1 MLYLYTGTPGSGK
14 SLHVAREIV
23 QTLTYSSSPI
33 ICNFPMSPD
42 LPNFSRF
49 HFVPS
54 DQLTPQFLFD
64 FAREF
69 WADKKRVKE
78 DYIRLYVDEAQ
89 ILFNSR
95 SWSQQDRMGW
105 ITFLSQHRHFGYR
118 IVFITQFDR
127 MIDRQIRSL
136 AEYEVKHRKFSSFG
150 IKGKIIALLAG
161 GQLFCAVT
169 IYYGMNAKIG
179 SQFFTGRKKYYRAY
193 DSYRLVE
200 SGGAEAGGLVGGSP
214 PMTAAATSK

>member
-14 SLHVAREIV
+14 SLHVAKEIIEA
-23 QTLTYSSSPI
+23 LKYSSSPV
-33 ICNFPMSPD
+33 ICNFPMSPK

-64 FAREF
+64 FARNY
-69 WADKKRVKE
+69 WDGKRVKE
-78 DYIRLYVDEAQ
+78 DHIKLYVDEAQ

-95 SWSQQDRMGW
+95 NWSQRDRMGW

-150 IKGKIIALLAG
+150 LRGKIAALVAG

-169 IYYGMNAKIG
+169 IYYGMNEKI
-179 SQFFTGRKKYYRAY
+179 STQFFAGRRRFYRAY
-193 DSYRLVE
+193 DSYALVE
-200 SGGAEAGGLVGGSP
+200 SGGAEAGGLGGSP
-214 PMTAAATSK
+214 PMTAATASS

>member
-1 MLYLYTGTPGSGK
+1 MLFLYTGTPGSGK

-23 QTLTYSSSPI
+23 DTLQNSKSPV

-42 LPNFSRF
+42 LPNFERY
-49 HFVPS
+49 HFVSS

-64 FAREF
+64 FARDF
-69 WADKKRVKE
+69 WEGKKKIRE
-78 DYIRLYVDEAQ
+78 DYIKLYVDEAQ

-95 SWSQQDRMGW
+95 AWNNRDRMGW

-118 IVFITQFDR
+118 IVFIAQFDR
-127 MIDRQIRSL
+127 MIDRQIRCL
-136 AEYEVKHRKFSSFG
+136 AEYEVKHRKVSSFG
-150 IKGKIIALLAG
+150 IKGKIAAMLAG

-169 IYYGMNAKIG
+169 VFYGMNEKTGA
-179 SQFFTGRKKYYRAY
+179 QFFRGRKKYYRAY

-200 SGGAEAGGLVGGSP
+200 SGGAEAGGLRGSP
-214 PMTAAATSK
+214 PMSAASASG